1 VFPVIKHV
9 PENGKTQIILRK
21 EHVMTDFFELL
32 QTRRSIR
39 QFEDKE
45 VSIETI
51 REIIAESCLA
61 PSAANGQPWKF
72 IVVNNKDLIKS
83 LSDES
88 KKNILTSIKKSPGSP
103 SGRYEAAMRDPDFN
117 VFYNAPSLV
126 FIVGPKQARNLYVDC
141 SLAACYFMFCATAR
155 GLGTCWVGLGTSIQ
169 DPDLLNLLGMPEDHK
184 IVAPLIL
191 GYPKG
196 IPDIPKRNEPQILK
210 ILT

>member
-1 VFPVIKHV
+1 M
-9 PENGKTQIILRK
+9 E
-21 EHVMTDFFELL
+21 DFFELL

-45 VSIETI
+45 VSLETI
-51 REIIAESCLA
+51 REIIEESCLA

-72 IVVNNKDLIKS
+72 IVVNNKDMIKR

-88 KKNILTSIKKSPGSP
+88 KKNILAFIEQNSDSP
-103 SGRYEAAMRDPDFN
+103 SKNYEAAMRNPDFN

-126 FIVGPKQARNLYVDC
+126 YIVGSKQARNLYADC

-155 GLGTCWVGLGTSIQ
+155 GLGTCWVGLGTNIL
-169 DPDLLNLLGMPEDHK
+169 DPDLLDLMGMPQDHK

-191 GYPKG
+191 GYPQS
-196 IPDIPKRNEPQILK
+196 IPDAPKRNKPQILK
-210 ILT
+210 MVT